1 MHLVDGG
8 QRLEAAVWGG
18 EKGGGT
24 ESHMVAFHTATPH
37 ISSTCLHVCLGIA
50 FIFARQVTE

>member
-18 EKGGGT
+18 EKGGGQSLT
-24 ESHMVAFHTATPH
+24 WWPSTPQH
-37 ISSTCLHVCLGIA
+37 LTSLPLVCLGTA
-50 FIFARQVTE
+50 CFFARQVTE